1 MVSFVLC
8 HAVGIYEATALERGK
23 KGSFQESD
31 PLTGVLEDQVQ
42 MSPLPT

>member
-1 MVSFVLC
+1 MVSLFMC

-31 PLTGVLEDQVQ
+31 PLNGVLEDQVQ